1 MQIIADAS
9 YENFVEDLKEA
20 ESLRQ
25 CRYGIYDA
33 QFTLKDG
40 QNRSKIVFFLWY
52 AALLSLRWLSCCCV
66 VVLLISL
73 WPKISRADGLTG
85 QLSPLNF
92 SLNCFSSV
100 GSVNSDETWNPKS
113 VIKFLWCNFLKDYQ
127 QNMADLSKL
136 LLVRGLWLYHLNIGV
151 GIESIEI

>member
-52 AALLSLRWLSCCCV
+52 AALLSLR
-66 VVLLISL
+66 
-73 WPKISRADGLTG
+73 
-85 QLSPLNF
+85 
-92 SLNCFSSV
+92 
-100 GSVNSDETWNPKS
+100 
-113 VIKFLWCNFLKDYQ
+113 
-127 QNMADLSKL
+127 
-136 LLVRGLWLYHLNIGV
+136 
-151 GIESIEI
+151 